1 MNSLLSYGKFK
12 HYYCTV
18 SYVFRVIG
26 GTYEGSLSF
35 FFLVDVLTIVCNVQ
49 IFCEQLKCLC

>member
-1 MNSLLSYGKFK
+1 MNSLLSYGQFK

-26 GTYEGSLSF
+26 GILCLSF
-35 FFLVDVLTIVCNVQ
+35 FLLMY
-49 IFCEQLKCLC
+49 